1 MTIPVLVTVKEVW
14 CVVLRC
20 LRVHCWS
27 SSLLFVFEK
36 VKVVSLLRHNFTP
49 PPPSPAVAAAAAAP
63 TKSKTDGVRGAG
75 GLVALAGC
83 LLQSREG
90 LKATVLYVHRS
101 YFSKLS

>member
-1 MTIPVLVTVKEVW
+1 MTIPVLVTVREAW
-14 CVVLRC
+14 CVLFRC
-20 LRVHCWS
+20 LCVNYCPPP
-27 SSLLFVFEK
+27 LLFVFEK
-36 VKVVSLLRHNFTP
+36 VKVVSSLRPNFTP